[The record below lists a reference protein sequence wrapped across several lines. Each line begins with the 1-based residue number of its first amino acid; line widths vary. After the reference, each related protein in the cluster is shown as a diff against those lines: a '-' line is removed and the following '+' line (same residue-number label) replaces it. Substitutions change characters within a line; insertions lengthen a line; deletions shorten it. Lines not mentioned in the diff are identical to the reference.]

1 MTEKKNTGDDHN
13 VELSFEVYE
22 TYDGSQIQ
30 VLEGLEA
37 VRRRPGMYI
46 GSTDTRGLHHLVI
59 ELIDNGVDEG
69 MA

>member
-1 MTEKKNTGDDHN
+1 MTGKKDTNDDQN

-46 GSTDTRGLHHLVI
+46 GTTDTRAHNPSVEI
-59 ELIDNGVDEG
+59 KDKKK
-69 MA
+69 